1 MLTLRSVLII
11 SVVAAL
17 AAVQLPGKSFGAR
30 EGSPAGVAAAPPGSP
45 VAVNPSDEGI
55 IRKGELLTL
64 QRAVAI
70 AAMRQPNIIAAQST
84 IAVNESRV
92 GQAKSN
98 YYPQIS
104 ASSGYS
110 RIKPVAPAT
119 TRSTTVVGS
128 AVDSFTGSVAL
139 TQNIYDFGRTSALVD
154 IQKLNTKASRS
165 DLENTAEQIV
175 LNVKQAYYSVLQASR
190 NRAVAEE
197 SVKQFQQHLEQAR
210 GFYEV
215 GTKSRFD
222 VTKAEVDLS
231 NAQLNLIRADNTL
244 KITIV
249 NLNNAMGV
257 PDAPE
262 YTLEDTLAF
271 RKYDI
276 TFDEAVARA
285 FNNRPDIQAIDTRRR
300 AAEENINLANRNYY
314 PTLTGNAAY
323 NWGGAKFP
331 LGEGW
336 TVGAL
341 VNLPIFSGFLTK
353 SQVSEAKANLNVVRA
368 NEDLLRQN
376 VLLDVQQAYLNL
388 KEAENRIPTAELA
401 VKQATENLDIANG
414 RYAAGVGNPLEVTDA
429 QVGYSNAKITYTQAL
444 SDYKVA
450 QAALEK
456 AMGVRQ

>member
-45 VAVNPSDEGI
+45 VAVSPSDEGI

-154 IQKLNTKASRS
+154 IQKLNTNASRS

-244 KITIV
+244 KTTRV

-285 FNNRPDIQAIDTRRR
+285 FNNRPDIQAIVTRRR

-314 PTLTGNAAY
+314 PTLTGTAAY